1 MSQSRE
7 ARGNRTMTMIV
18 HYETK
23 KDLKA
28 AVGQPL
34 KYTETS
40 LFSEEYRSNG
50 TFAVARRPH
59 LQGGGREFFASVTM
73 KEGLIYKVA

>member
-1 MSQSRE
+1 MSHPRE

-18 HYETK
+18 HYQTK

-34 KYTETS
+34 KYAET
-40 LFSEEYRSNG
+40 FIFGEEYRSNG
-50 TFAVARRPH
+50 TFTVSRRPH
-59 LQGGGREFFASVTM
+59 LQGGGREFWALVTM
-73 KEGLIYKVA
+73 KDGLIYKVA

>member
-1 MSQSRE
+1 
-7 ARGNRTMTMIV
+7 MTMIV
-18 HYETK
+18 HYQTK
-23 KDLKA
+23 KDLKT

-40 LFSEEYRSNG
+40 IFGEEYRSNG

-73 KEGLIYKVA
+73 KDGLIYKVV

>member
-1 MSQSRE
+1 
-7 ARGNRTMTMIV
+7 MTMIV
-18 HYETK
+18 HYQTK

-40 LFSEEYRSNG
+40 IFGEEYRSNG
-50 TFAVARRPH
+50 TFR
-59 LQGGGREFFASVTM
+59 GC
-73 KEGLIYKVA
+73 

>member
-1 MSQSRE
+1 
-7 ARGNRTMTMIV
+7 MTMIV
-18 HYETK
+18 HYQTK

-40 LFSEEYRSNG
+40 IFGEEYRSTG

-59 LQGGGREFFASVTM
+59 LKVAAGNSKRFASVTM
-73 KEGLIYKVA
+73 KDGLIYKVA